1 MKESTQV
8 AFGLLIFTVL
18 SVVLHAFVFSPLGT
32 TLRIVLSAVVP
43 IVLLFLAVLI
53 IFIYQKI
60 KRAVK
65 VERETYIESR
75 REERDFRD
83 WFEENHKKSYFE
95 YDYPYRDIARNNFKI
110 EKLQK
115 SNEELSQEYYDK
127 RTKIQVLDDEV
138 INKLSK
144 EETE

>member
-8 AFGLLIFTVL
+8 AFALLLFSLL
-18 SVVLHAFVFSPLGT
+18 SVTLHAFVFSHLNTPLA
-32 TLRIVLSAVVP
+32 LSLSAVVP
-43 IVLLFLAVLI
+43 IVLLFLADLI
-53 IFIYQKI
+53 EAVYQKI
-60 KRAVK
+60 KRALK
-65 VERETYIESR
+65 VERETYKER
-75 REERDFRD
+75 RKKERDFRD
-83 WFEENHKKSYFE
+83 WFYQNHKKSFYE
-95 YDYPYRDIARNNFKI
+95 YDYPYRDIAKNNFKI